1 VEHSLET
8 LNACPSCGKSV
19 FTNQLSAKDH
29 TYSKKKFHLV
39 KCNHC
44 TLVFTN
50 PRPKESSI
58 GQYYDSPEYV
68 SHTDTNKGL
77 LFILYGLVKT
87 RALAEKIKLLESFTT
102 TKTILD
108 YGAGSGDF
116 SAELADSNWRVTAF
130 EPDTNARTK
139 IVEKSSKV
147 KLSDTIDS
155 IPTESKSII
164 TLWHVLEH
172 VHRLKQTIGQFKRIL
187 ENNGHL
193 VIAVP
198 NYNSKDA
205 EHYKAEWSAYDVP
218 RHLYHFDYL
227 AMKTLIENQGFV
239 LKTIK
244 PLWFDSYYVSL
255 LSEKNRN
262 SGSTIGSFLAWPIA
276 FCIGLISNFYALRS
290 TERCSSIIYIFQKAV

>member
-1 VEHSLET
+1 M
-8 LNACPSCGKSV
+8 
-19 FTNQLSAKDH
+19 
-29 TYSKKKFHLV
+29 
-39 KCNHC
+39 
-44 TLVFTN
+44 
-50 PRPKESSI
+50 
-58 GQYYDSPEYV
+58 
-68 SHTDTNKGL
+68 
-77 LFILYGLVKT
+77 
-87 RALAEKIKLLESFTT
+87 LESLTS

-116 SAELADSNWRVTAF
+116 SSELADSNWHVTAF
-130 EPDTNARTK
+130 EPDTNARNK

-147 KLSDTIDS
+147 KLSDTIEA
-155 IPTESKSII
+155 IPKESKSII

-172 VHRLKQTIGQFKRIL
+172 VHRLNETIGQFKRVL
-187 ENNGHL
+187 EKNGHL

-205 EHYKAEWSAYDVP
+205 EHYEAEWAAYDVP

-244 PLWFDSYYVSL
+244 PMWFDSYYVSL

-262 SGSTIGSFLAWPIA
+262 SGNTIRSILGWPIA
-276 FCIGLISNFYALRS
+276 FCIGLISNFYALMS
-290 TERCSSIIYIFQKAV
+290 TKRCSSIIFIFQKTI